1 MNIVKR
7 RGRKLTY
14 SIEFVQCYEYGAEI
28 LTLHPRDDGLNLHRN
43 IATEAD
49 IMEYRNLGSTGLK
62 VSIVGIGCNNFGRR
76 CDEKSTSDIVS
87 AAFDKGVNFFDTA
100 DVYGPGGLSEEY
112 LGKAI
117 KGMDRSQIV
126 IATKFA
132 NAMGEGDLNRG
143 ASRRYIFDAVDK
155 SLRRLGTDYI
165 DLYQQHIPDITT
177 PEEET
182 LRALDDLISVGKI
195 RYIGHSNFSGWQISD
210 AEWTARFHGLNKFVT
225 AQNLYSLLDRR
236 IEREVVPVCENH
248 GIGILPYFPL
258 ASGLLTG
265 KYQRGVS
272 PEAGTRLGGWGERGK
287 AALSDKNFD
296 ILDRLTEFA
305 NERDHTILELA
316 ISWLANL
323 PYISSVIAGA
333 TSAEQ
338 VDQNTSAAAWRL
350 TDDEM
355 LEVARISRQ

>member
-1 MNIVKR
+1 M
-7 RGRKLTY
+7 L
-14 SIEFVQCYEYGAEI
+14 F
-28 LTLHPRDDGLNLHRN
+28 
-43 IATEAD
+43 
-49 IMEYRNLGSTGLK
+49 
-62 VSIVGIGCNNFGRR
+62 
-76 CDEKSTSDIVS
+76 
-87 AAFDKGVNFFDTA
+87 
-100 DVYGPGGLSEEY
+100 
-112 LGKAI
+112 
-117 KGMDRSQIV
+117 RS
-126 IATKFA
+126 
-132 NAMGEGDLNRG
+132 
-143 ASRRYIFDAVDK
+143 
-155 SLRRLGTDYI
+155 
-165 DLYQQHIPDITT
+165 
-177 PEEET
+177 
-182 LRALDDLISVGKI
+182 
-195 RYIGHSNFSGWQISD
+195 
-210 AEWTARFHGLNKFVT
+210 
-225 AQNLYSLLDRR
+225 
-236 IEREVVPVCENH
+236 REVVPVCENH